1 MQNQNNPN
9 QKQRQYTKMFLQE
22 IKRFKSLSASD
33 IMVYMVLKCF
43 ENVKT
48 RESYPSVKTIIEHT
62 GISRGSVL
70 RAFKKLKERRLIK
83 EEGVTQHGI
92 KRWSFAG
99 ITSDTTEVSELI
111 QGGITS
117 DTMEVSELIH
127 KSNKLTENENYNCK
141 VSTGELTV
149 LADEKLFLQLW
160 EKWSDHQIC
169 KWTSLDP
176 LKEWKEIKKEVQHE
190 IKGKNLTTELICID
204 IFLMQQLIAKSD
216 PSGEYSGGAVLWSG
230 ARWLAGMTRWLSSDT
245 PSYINAKKRRFLK
258 HAISLQEECV
268 DMSIA
273 KPSITPEAQEGKEE
287 ESSTVMTFQK
297 RLKAIYEDFQKHN
310 DMFQM
315 KLDFQDLHH
324 AMLQECTQHEIN
336 TMKDST
342 LFYEM
347 FYSLGEV

>member
-1 MQNQNNPN
+1 M
-9 QKQRQYTKMFLQE
+9 YLQE

-43 ENVKT
+43 ENVNT
-48 RESYPSVKTIIEHT
+48 RESFPSVKTIIEHT

-83 EEGVTQHGI
+83 EEGVTQHGV
-92 KRWSFAG
+92 KRWAFAG

-141 VSTGELTV
+141 VSTQELAV

-160 EKWSDHQIC
+160 EKWSNHQIC
-169 KWTSLDP
+169 KWTSLHP

-230 ARWLAGMTRWLSSDT
+230 ARWLAGITRWLSSDT

-258 HAISLQEECV
+258 HAISLQEEGV
-268 DMSIA
+268 DMSIT
-273 KPSITPEAQEGKEE
+273 KPSMTPEAQEEE
-287 ESSTVMTFQK
+287 EEDSSTVMTFQK

-347 FYSLGEV
+347 FYTLGEV